1 MTNKDLILKLAALL
15 SFLRDETR
23 PVPASS
29 LYLALGSDME
39 AYETVSNVGERAG
52 WLKVTATTI
61 RLTKAGRAKAEGL
74 KALGV

>member
-1 MTNKDLILKLAALL
+1 
-15 SFLRDETR
+15 
-23 PVPASS
+23 
-29 LYLALGSDME
+29 ME